1 MNGKKVRHFLNII
14 TPAFLFGSIAG
25 VATAVVINLYKY
37 VAGKVIHLS
46 EVIYQGISARPIWL
60 LLALAVLF
68 GFAYLVAVTH
78 KKWPSIKGGGIPA
91 SIGILR
97 GLISFKWVTTLLG
110 TFIASLT
117 TFLIGVPLGNE
128 GPSVQM
134 GTAIGR
140 GSIPRKLKKHKAWER
155 YTMTGG
161 ACAGF
166 SVATGAPISGVLF
179 AIEEAHQRI
188 SPMIIMVAA
197 VSVSTSYL
205 TTEIMAPLLGV
216 SKTLFPSLELVD
228 LKVTDVW
235 LPLIIGAIIGLFAVG
250 FLKFYKLVHS
260 IMTTKL
266 VKIPAYIKIFAIFA
280 LTLILGTL
288 SYSFISTGHHL
299 IVDLLLGRE
308 AVYLLFLILIVRVTL
323 TLLANTGG
331 LTGGIFLPLMAIG
344 TLVSALIGEG
354 VMALGLGEEYYSLIL
369 VLGITACIAGM
380 MKMPLT
386 AIVFALEAL
395 SAFDNVI
402 YVVLVSIV
410 AFAITEIFEVKSV
423 TDSVLENRIH
433 DLYHG
438 KKGKVIDTFV
448 TVDEDSFAV
457 GKQIRDIFWPAN
469 LFVLSLKRG
478 ENGPVVDKHG
488 GEDMRAGDILHVR
501 YSTLDEAATREE
513 LLAIVG
519 EQDFDEREDEVV

>member
-1 MNGKKVRHFLNII
+1 MKDKKTEHFLNIMI
-14 TPAFLFGSIAG
+14 PTFLFGSISG
-25 VATAVVINLYKY
+25 IATALIINLYKFL
-37 VAGKVIHLS
+37 AGHVINLS
-46 EVIYQGISARPIWL
+46 EEVYHFMSEKPLLILPASVLLFGAAYGISII
-60 LLALAVLF
+60 
-68 GFAYLVAVTH
+68 H

-97 GLISFKWVTTLLG
+97 GVISFKWISMLIG
-110 TFIASLT
+110 TFLASLT
-117 TFLIGVPLGNE
+117 TFFIGVPLGNE

-140 GSIPRKLKKHKAWER
+140 GSIPRKLKRHKAWER

-179 AIEEAHQRI
+179 AIEEAHQRV
-188 SPMIIMVAA
+188 SPMIFMVAA

-205 TTEIMAPLLGV
+205 TTELIAPLLGV
-216 SKTLFPSLELVD
+216 SKTLFPQLLLID
-228 LKVTDVW
+228 LGVADVW
-235 LPLIIGAIIGLFAVG
+235 IPLVIGGALGLFAVL
-250 FLKFYKLVHS
+250 FLKLYKL
-260 IMTTKL
+260 IYKLMTTKL
-266 VKIPAYIKIFAIFA
+266 GKLPVFVKIFGIFL
-280 LTLILGTL
+280 LTLIFGVI
-288 SYSFISTGHHL
+288 SHSFISTGHHL
-299 IVDLLLGRE
+299 IVELLSERRV
-308 AVYLLFLILIVRVTL
+308 VYMLILILAVRILL

-344 TLVSALIGEG
+344 TLVSALFGEL
-354 VMALGLGEEYYSLIL
+354 MLALGLPEEYYSVIL

-386 AIVFALEAL
+386 AIVFAIEAL
-395 SAFDNVI
+395 SAYDNI
-402 YVVLVSIV
+402 IHIAIVSIV

-438 KKGKVIDTFV
+438 RKSKVIDTFV
-448 TVDEDSFAV
+448 TVSKNSFAI

-478 ENGPVVDKHG
+478 ESGPVVDRHG
-488 GEDMRAGDILHVR
+488 GEEMRAGDILHVR

-519 EQDFDEREDEVV
+519 EQEFDERVDEVV